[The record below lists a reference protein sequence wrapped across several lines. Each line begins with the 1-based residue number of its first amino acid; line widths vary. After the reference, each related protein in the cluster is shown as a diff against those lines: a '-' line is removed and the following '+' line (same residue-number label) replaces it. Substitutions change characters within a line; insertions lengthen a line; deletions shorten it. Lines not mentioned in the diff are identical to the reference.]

1 MVGHASSFHESM
13 MPMSDFS
20 PLSRGKTEK
29 LKNPVKNH
37 SLNLIKLLPF
47 LFVGGCQSPQGGDER
62 QDFTEPGKEVATS
75 FGDKDMQ
82 ENCVQCEDGPK
93 SVKEATTRP
102 DHSKGLTSQVTIVPT
117 AKSGSPKPLPPAES
131 PKNPV
136 GSPQPT
142 PPSGDSQG
150 LIRAEI
156 LEKDRWDSGYC
167 ADIVVRNNSQKEL
180 KSWRIQ
186 LAPAEEIITQSWNL
200 KVVKA
205 DKGYSLEPL
214 YDFNKIIPAGASNK
228 TQGFCASLH
237 SSKRLR
243 MEKIVVQ

>member
-1 MVGHASSFHESM
+1 
-13 MPMSDFS
+13 MPMSEFS

-29 LKNPVKNH
+29 
-37 SLNLIKLLPF
+37 
-47 LFVGGCQSPQGGDER
+47 R
-62 QDFTEPGKEVATS
+62 RDFPEPGKEVATS

-82 ENCVQCEDGPK
+82 ETCAPCEDGPK
-93 SVKEATTRP
+93 SVKEATTP
-102 DHSKGLTSQVTIVPT
+102 PEHSQGPTSQVTIVPT
-117 AKSGSPKPLPPAES
+117 AKSGLPKPLPPVES
-131 PKNPV
+131 PRNPV

-142 PPSGDSQG
+142 APSGDSQG

-167 ADIVVRNNSQKEL
+167 ADILVRNNSQQEL

-186 LAPAEEIITQSWNL
+186 LAPAEEIISQSWNL

-205 DKGYSLEPL
+205 DRGYSLEPL
-214 YDFNKIIPAGASNK
+214 YEFNKIIPAGASNK

-237 SSKRLR
+237 PFKRLR
-243 MEKIVVQ
+243 VDKIIRQ